1 MGILNVDNLRAV
13 GSGTTVTCLSNRLE
27 TTNINASG
35 IITATSFDG
44 GLPITDGSSW
54 RVVTSSSANALK
66 GEQNLQFDGTDLYVS
81 DFIKHKDDTDT
92 KLGFPSANAVDI
104 FAGGKQVRLTSDGY
118 LGINRT
124 TPVAPISARRTDAGG
139 TGTNGVTAEF
149 ANSSGYGVW
158 FGQASASGAAWGAT
172 TGDFYWNTGGL
183 SSQVERLRIAS
194 TGNVSIGDNPSVHSD
209 TLFHVEKPSGET
221 NVKFEGNTTTL
232 GARLSLQNN
241 NTAAGAL
248 NQIDFNDAGGQS
260 TSTIKGF
267 NTDQTNNYGYLSFC
281 TRNAQGAP
289 PTERMRIDKDG
300 FVTKPYNCGFCAYSN
315 GLWEPSGTGDI
326 WVTASFTKQFDTN
339 NDFDTSDNTFTAPV
353 AGRYMFH
360 LGFRHQFTQG
370 GYVWVYLKKNGSSF
384 SNMHVTIPQ
393 TSANMWHEGQ
403 AIFGIMSLAANDE
416 IRPQIS
422 VNYAGI
428 AMRGFQF
435 SGYLLG

>member
-1 MGILNVDNLRAV
+1 MASEIRVNSIKNRSGLSTVTWNDEGLNVVGVVTAIGLSVSGNGTIEGNLGVAGTLTYEDVTRIDAV
-13 GSGTTVTCLSNRLE
+13 GLSTFREGLQIGPLAGIAATVYKDGSIRTT
-27 TTNINASG
+27 G
-35 IITATSFDG
+35 IITASSFD
-44 GLPITDGSSW
+44 
-54 RVVTSSSANALK
+54 A
-66 GEQNLQFDGTDLYVS
+66 
-81 DFIKHKDDTDT
+81 
-92 KLGFPSANAVDI
+92 
-104 FAGGKQVRLTSDGY
+104 
-118 LGINRT
+118 
-124 TPVAPISARRTDAGG
+124 
-139 TGTNGVTAEF
+139 
-149 ANSSGYGVW
+149 
-158 FGQASASGAAWGAT
+158 
-172 TGDFYWNTGGL
+172 TGDFSIADKIIHTGDTNTAIRFPAADTFSVETGG
-183 SSQVERLRIAS
+183 SERLRINS
-194 TGNVSIGDNPSVHSD
+194 SGNVSIGNNPTVAAD
-209 TLFHVEKPSGET
+209 TLFHVEKSGET

-300 FVTKPYNCGFCAYSN
+300 FVTKPYNCGFCAYAN

-326 WVTASFTKQFDTN
+326 WVNASFTKQFDTN

-360 LGFRHQFTQG
+360 FGFRHQFTQG

-384 SNMHVTIPQ
+384 SNMHVTVPQ
-393 TSANMWHEGQ
+393 TSANMWHDAQ

-422 VNYAGI
+422 VNYAGVG
-428 AMRGFQF
+428 MRGFQF